1 MTFIIQTW
9 FIFRIEA
16 QLFLRYPKLLAATLA
31 VALIPALYA
40 VIYLSSVWDPA
51 AKTGALPVAVV
62 NLDAGMA
69 YWQHD
74 FNVGQEVVAKLQA
87 RHAFGFTSFSD
98 EAQARR
104 SVREGQ
110 MAFALIIPKDFSA
123 NAIPGAAAG
132 AGKLVV
138 FTSEGNSYQ
147 SAGLARRFAQ
157 DLGHEVNESLNE
169 RRWALVL
176 SDATGSQ
183 RSIDRLHAGVH
194 QLRTGAHELAS
205 GAQQA
210 FKGATAVA
218 AGSHDLDQSVGPL
231 TAGVKELGA
240 GLRTMDA
247 QRPRRSDMTPLT
259 QGAKALADGHGELGQ
274 GLVELQRGTQRLTEG
289 VAQFKEEAD
298 ASFLVSNEVKE
309 RIGQLADG
317 LTRVESGL
325 ASASTAQE
333 RLADGARQVSAGV
346 GTLTEGVHTLGKG
359 IHTAAVKLP
368 ADSQIDELSHGTH
381 ELAAGAASVAQG
393 VQKLTT
399 GAQRLEGGL
408 DLLESSLPPSLKK
421 MDGSAQGLATSVQPQ
436 VEIVAAVANNG
447 SGFAPNILS
456 GSLWLGASL
465 AAFLIQLRTLP
476 SQAQFS
482 SPAAK
487 VLGKV
492 LLPLGVVGL
501 QVLTVCL
508 LIRFGLEISVIDWGA
523 LILTLSLAAAT
534 FLMVIVALTRA
545 MGDAGKA
552 LALVFLAVQLSS
564 SGGVLPVELSG
575 GLFAQIS
582 PWLPITWVV
591 KAIRVAMFGAFDGG
605 WQAPLQLLAMAG
617 LVAALMAAWV
627 GRWRYAEVS
636 EMRPALDF

>member
-1 MTFIIQTW
+1 MQFFHQTG
-9 FIFRIEA
+9 FIFRVELR
-16 QLFLRYPKLLAATLA
+16 LFLRYPKLILATLA

-51 AKTGALPVAVV
+51 SKTGALPVAVV
-62 NLDAGMA
+62 NLDTGME
-69 YWQHD
+69 YWQRD
-74 FNVGQEVVAKLQA
+74 FNVGQEMVAKLQA
-87 RHAFGFTSFSD
+87 RHAFGFQPFAD

-104 SVREGQ
+104 SVREGK

-138 FTSEGNSYQ
+138 YTSEGNSYQ

-176 SDATGSQ
+176 SDAAGSQ
-183 RSIDRLHAGVH
+183 RSIDRLNAGVH
-194 QLRTGAHELAS
+194 QLRMGAHELV
-205 GAQQA
+205 GGIQQA
-210 FKGATAVA
+210 SKGATAVSE
-218 AGSHDLDQSVGPL
+218 GSRHLDQSVGPL
-231 TAGVKELGA
+231 AVGMKELGA

-247 QRPRRSDMTPLT
+247 QRPRRSDLKQLA
-259 QGAKALADGHGELGQ
+259 QGAKALVDGQGELSH
-274 GLVELQRGTQRLTEG
+274 GLVELQGGNQRLTEG
-289 VAQFKEEAD
+289 VIQFKEEAN
-298 ASFLVSNEVKE
+298 ASFLVSNEVKN

-317 LTRVESGL
+317 LARVDAGL
-325 ASASTAQE
+325 ASAVSAQG
-333 RLADGARQVSAGV
+333 RLAEGAHQLEAGV
-346 GTLTEGVHTLGKG
+346 TTLTEGVHALGKG

-368 ADSQIDELSHGTH
+368 ADSQIDELSRSTSA
-381 ELAAGAASVAQG
+381 LATGAAAVAQG
-393 VQKLTT
+393 TQSLSS
-399 GAQRLEGGL
+399 GALRLKGGL
-408 DLLESSLPPSLKK
+408 DLLESALPPSLKK
-421 MDGSAQGLATSVQPQ
+421 IDGSAQGLAISVQPQ
-436 VEIVAAVANNG
+436 VEIVAAVENNG

-465 AAFLIQLRTLP
+465 AAFLIQLRGLP
-476 SQAQFS
+476 LQAQWS
-482 SPAAK
+482 SRPAK
-487 VLGKV
+487 LLGKV
-492 LLPLGVVGL
+492 LLPLGVVAL
-501 QVLTVCL
+501 QVLVISL
-508 LIRFGLEISVIDWGA
+508 LIHFGLEIVVLDWGA

-534 FLMVIVALTRA
+534 FLMIIVALTRA
-545 MGDAGKA
+545 LGDAGKA

-591 KAIRVAMFGAFDGG
+591 RAIRAAMFGAFDGG
-605 WQAPLQLLAMAG
+605 WQAPLEFLAIAEV
-617 LVAALMAAWV
+617 VAAVIAATV
-627 GRWRYAEVS
+627 GRWRYTEVS